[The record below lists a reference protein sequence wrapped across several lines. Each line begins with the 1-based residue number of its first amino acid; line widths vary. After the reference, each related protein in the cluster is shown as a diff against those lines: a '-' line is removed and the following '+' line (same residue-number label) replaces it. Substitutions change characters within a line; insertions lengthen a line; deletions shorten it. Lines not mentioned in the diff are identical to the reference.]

1 MQKIFCYT
9 LFSALAFGQVYSA
22 NVYGFSLADIQLET
36 KSGFLKLNYK
46 TNGIIDFIW
55 PTNNTYITKYDT
67 THYGLIS
74 FQKNIKQGT
83 FTQKPLFELND
94 GLLKHKKE
102 FRPRLDSTQTLFT
115 MLAMIMNRPYELLDT
130 QWFEVDHEGKSMLG
144 RFLWS
149 GTEEIKIGTKNI
161 ICNHFRLDLK
171 GIDETGGFL
180 TDTDR
185 LMKYVSNPDGVRQI
199 WVEQNGNHRIIRV
212 EMNANGFPF
221 EILIQ

>member
-1 MQKIFCYT
+1 MRRKLFFS
-9 LFSALAFGQVYSA
+9 LFSTIIFSQDYSA
-22 NVYGFSLADIQLET
+22 KVYGFSVADAHLTIKPDSINLQ
-36 KSGFLKLNYK
+36 FK
-46 TNGIIDFIW
+46 TTGIVNLIW
-55 PTNNTYITKYDT
+55 PSDNTYWTYFDT

>member
-1 MQKIFCYT
+1 MRRKLFFS
-9 LFSALAFGQVYSA
+9 LFSTIIFSQDYSA
-22 NVYGFSLADIQLET
+22 KVYGFSVADAHLTIKPDSINLQ
-36 KSGFLKLNYK
+36 FK
-46 TNGIIDFIW
+46 TTGIVNFIW
-55 PTNNTYITKYDT
+55 PSDNTYWTYFDT

-171 GIDETGGFL
+171 GIDETG
-180 TDTDR
+180 
-185 LMKYVSNPDGVRQI
+185 
-199 WVEQNGNHRIIRV
+199 
-212 EMNANGFPF
+212 
-221 EILIQ
+221 

>member
-1 MQKIFCYT
+1 MRRKLFFS
-9 LFSALAFGQVYSA
+9 LFSTIIFSQDYSA
-22 NVYGFSLADIQLET
+22 KVYGFSVADAHLT
-36 KSGFLKLNYK
+36 LKPDSINLQFK
-46 TNGIIDFIW
+46 TTGIVNFIW
-55 PTNNTYITKYDT
+55 PSDNTYWTYFDS
-67 THYGLIS
+67 THFGLKT
-74 FQKNIKQGT
+74 FQKKIRQEN
-83 FTQKPLFELND
+83 FDQKFLIELSD
-94 GLLKHKKE
+94 GNLKYKKE
-102 FRPRLDSTQTLFT
+102 TRVRGDSTKTIFT
-115 MLAMIMNRPYELLDT
+115 MLAMLTDRPYEMLDT

-185 LMKYVSNPDGVRQI
+185 LMKYVSSPDGVRQI